1 MSRQRTLTTAGS
13 LVIAV
18 IAALAMALTAVT
30 PANATGGVTT
40 TDNNG
45 AVVKTDGKA
54 RNYFGAVSLNLIDG
68 KIGIA
73 NDKRSKGAALK
84 AAVKSCKK
92 KSSNKNGCKRT
103 AWVRNGCGALALKAK
118 ANGSYKQAWGVAFN
132 LAPAKKK
139 AKKKAGKGSKVYAW
153 VCTTRFN

>member
-1 MSRQRTLTTAGS
+1 MSRHRSTAG
-13 LVIAV
+13 LLIAL
-18 IAALAMALTAVT
+18 IAALAMTVTAFA
-30 PANATGGVTT
+30 PANAAGGVTT
-40 TDNNG
+40 ADNDG
-45 AVVKTDGKA
+45 TVVKTEGKA

-73 NDKRSKGAALK
+73 NDKRSKNAALK

-92 KSSNKNGCKRT
+92 KSKNDNGCKRT

-118 ANGSYKQAWGVAFN
+118 AGGGYKQAWGVAFN
-132 LAPAKKK
+132 LGPAKKK

-153 VCTTRFN
+153 VCTTRYA